1 MQQIKQDTVHRLC
14 AGQVIVDLGTSV
26 KELVEN
32 SLDAGSTLID
42 IKLKDSGLTSIEVA
56 DNGSGID
63 EANYKRLCLKH
74 WTSKLSTFED
84 LESVQ
89 SFGFRGEAL
98 SSLCAVSRVQV
109 TTATRETAPVG
120 EQLEYSQEGILESSK
135 PVARERGTTVR
146 LCEMF
151 AKWPVRQQEM
161 KRNIK
166 REFQRLVS
174 LIEQYAVVSDGV
186 RISLSNQT
194 KSGTFVPIRTMPHS
208 DRVTRLLQVFGTQM
222 RPHLAYFKLQGDE
235 EDGLRLQIDGHMSKP
250 LAEAGRSAS
259 DKQFFFVNGRPCDF
273 PKAKRLINEIY
284 RSSIPTKYPVCAIFI
299 SINSS
304 TIDVNLTP
312 DKRSILLRH
321 EAQVLGVLRRV
332 LVEQVVQS
340 AESSF
345 SVNSRQQTTLV
356 PVQEEQGEGT
366 KQSSQMH
373 VAQTS
378 VPGVIRCYV
387 EDQPATDR
395 GSGQQQKRA
404 ASESVDLAESAQMPS
419 SSRPRLHSTSAEPA
433 LNKHPAQTPKPPT
446 AANGP
451 TAKAP
456 KQAPD
461 TAAKPQS
468 KRLQTMV
475 IGNCRNRLQSDV
487 HDWKQTEKRMQLK
500 HSRFRQQLEDSQ
512 QRQPDE
518 DERVEQGGFKNCSS
532 PEKASSALSQLIHKS
547 DFAQM
552 SIIGQFNRG
561 FIIAQRHQ
569 DLYIIDQHA
578 SDEKYN
584 FEQLQQQ
591 AVISSQQLIHPQT
604 LQLSV
609 VDEAVALEHRQALQR
624 NGFYIEVNEQGE
636 VGRRVQL
643 VRQPVIDQTLFNQQ
657 DLLELI
663 GKLCVSPESMPR
675 CERARRMFASRAC
688 RKSIMIGDPLSA
700 QQMKEVVAHL
710 SGLDHPWNCPHGRP
724 TMRHLYRL
732 PP

>member
-1 MQQIKQDTVHRLC
+1 MQPIKQETVHRLC

-32 SLDAGSTLID
+32 SLDAGATSVD

-63 EANYKRLCLKH
+63 EANYKSLCLKH

-84 LESVQ
+84 LETVQ

-109 TTATRETAPVG
+109 TTATRETAPAG
-120 EQLEYSQEGILESSK
+120 EQLEYNEAGELTARK
-135 PVARERGTTVR
+135 TVARERGTTVR

-151 AKWPVRQQEM
+151 ARWPVRQQEM
-161 KRNIK
+161 KRNSK
-166 REFQRLVS
+166 REFQRVVS

-194 KSGTFVPIRTMPHS
+194 KAGTFVPIRTMPHS
-208 DRVTRLLQVFGTQM
+208 DRVTRLLQVFGAQM
-222 RPHLAYFKLQGDE
+222 RPHLAYFKLQGEE

-250 LAEAGRSAS
+250 LAEAGRSAA

-284 RSSIPTKYPVCAIFI
+284 RSSIPTKYPVCAVFI

-321 EAQVLGVLRRV
+321 ETQVLAALRRV
-332 LVEQVVQS
+332 VEEQVVQA
-340 AESSF
+340 AESAF

-356 PVQEEQGEGT
+356 PMQEEQSDRARQPAESASSANSRKQTTLVPMQEEQGDRAMQG
-366 KQSSQMH
+366 MH
-373 VAQTS
+373 VAPTS
-378 VPGVIRCYV
+378 VPGVVRCYV
-387 EDQPATDR
+387 EDQSAANKDGR
-395 GSGQQQKRA
+395 LQQKRA
-404 ASESVDLAESAQMPS
+404 ASESVESIQAPTNTRLRLTPS
-419 SSRPRLHSTSAEPA
+419 TDAEP
-433 LNKHPAQTPKPPT
+433 P
-446 AANGP
+446 
-451 TAKAP
+451 
-456 KQAPD
+456 
-461 TAAKPQS
+461 S

-475 IGNCRNRLQSDV
+475 IGNCRNRLQNDV
-487 HDWKQTEKRMQLK
+487 HDWKQVGKRMQAK
-500 HSRFRQQLEDSQ
+500 HSRHRQQLEDSQ
-512 QRQPDE
+512 QRRLDE
-518 DERVEQGGFKNCSS
+518 DERVEHGGLGNCSA

-561 FIIAQRHQ
+561 FIVARKHH
-569 DLYIIDQHA
+569 DLFIIDQHA

-591 AVISSQQLIHPQT
+591 AVISSQQLIRPQT
-604 LQLSV
+604 LQLGV
-609 VDEAVALEHRQALQR
+609 VDEAVAVEHQQALQR
-624 NGFYIEVNEQGE
+624 NGFYIEVDEHAE
-636 VGRRVQL
+636 AGRRVRL

-663 GKLCVSPESMPR
+663 GKLCDSPESMPR

-688 RKSIMIGDPLSA
+688 RKSIMIGDPLTA
-700 QQMKEVVAHL
+700 QQMKAVVAHL

-732 PP
+732 PTA